1 MFFMIVDRAMVEEG
15 ADRQTDQP
23 QQRRADGES
32 GAERGA
38 RRCIEETM
46 VVWHFGGKPAADNAA
61 DQPAKPE
68 REPIAPLAGRPLPPC
83 GAIGPQIS
91 CECDAAGTERDA
103 KDEPRR
109 RRLAAVIGDRLVI
122 AGRSDEHTSEL
133 QNLMR

>member
-46 VVWHFGGKPAADNAA
+46 VVWNFGGKPAADNAA
-61 DQPAKPE
+61 DQPEKPE
-68 REPIAPLAGRPLPPC
+68 REPIETIAGRPLPQD
-83 GAIGPQIS
+83 GAIGQQKRS
-91 CECDAAGTERDA
+91 ERETTGRERERERVGA
-103 KDEPRR
+103 K
-109 RRLAAVIGDRLVI
+109 V
-122 AGRSDEHTSEL
+122 
-133 QNLMR
+133 